1 MDKISDSDFMDIW
14 IKSFEFAMMN
24 NIIVN
29 KYLGSDLVYI
39 KDCRINFTGKAKKV
53 SQDEVINFISELGI
67 SSTETQKA
75 FEKIKKDGKS

>member
-39 KDCRINFTGKAKKV
+39 KDCRINCAGKAKKV

-67 SSTETQKA
+67 SPSETKRA
-75 FEKIKKDGKS
+75 FEKILL